1 MSDAK
6 PAPRRLRRPLRV
18 SLDDATHAGLD
29 TLSEALKL
37 PVSRVID
44 QLVEAELKRRAR
56 RATT

>member
-1 MSDAK
+1 
-6 PAPRRLRRPLRV
+6 V